1 MHEQAHLLNIICQ
14 IRTRQSE
21 VLEGACETPVL
32 GGVSHQGACVG
43 GQLVPCV
50 HGHGNGMAFRHG
62 SLSEKVDGV
71 LTLRQ
76 EQPRAI
82 ARHEDAEEVVKVTKI
97 RHGELRVELCHDE
110 L

>member
-1 MHEQAHLLNIICQ
+1 
-14 IRTRQSE
+14 
-21 VLEGACETPVL
+21 
-32 GGVSHQGACVG
+32 
-43 GQLVPCV
+43 
-50 HGHGNGMAFRHG
+50 MAFRHG